1 MAASSTAVIAN
12 TQRMPNPTAIP
23 PPIKGR
29 NRATSFLRGAAADQR
44 VRGGKTTSGAQPY
57 GKALNN
63 EYPVV
68 VDEDLWDT
76 GQRLA
81 DQADKQDLPVT
92 DHVAAFAQKCVR
104 HKIRQPVTEK
114 ARPASVAICDDDPI
128 KTYTK
133 IAMTGWTAAHQ

>member
-1 MAASSTAVIAN
+1 M
-12 TQRMPNPTAIP
+12 
-23 PPIKGR
+23 
-29 NRATSFLRGAAADQR
+29 SFLRDAAADQR
-44 VRGGKTTSGAQPY
+44 VRGGKNTSAAQPY

-76 GQRLA
+76 GRHCAEQT
-81 DQADKQDLPVT
+81 DKKDFPVS

-114 ARPASVAICDDDPI
+114 ARPASVAIYDGDPI

-133 IAMTGWTAAHQ
+133 IVMTGGTAAHQ